1 MDILMKKRQMDVM
14 NTSINQECCEI
25 INKLL
30 ICMNCISPPIESLF
44 ELSDGSTIA
53 ELIDNYES
61 AFGRSLE
68 WIDNY
73 SFIKKWLNIHE
84 VLMPSGRDIKE
95 LLKSDRLYCLVII
108 SYSVLSIFSRNSKH
122 LKKKFPNYSLII
134 NNEILLSMI
143 TYVKWQLC
151 EEEMTVKQ
159 KQIENMK
166 LKIKKLETDNS
177 KARIKVIELKN
188 SLNNNQ
194 KVNVNSGKKGIS
206 KLLAELAVQKVN
218 ERKKRIEIVTYTEC

>member
-1 MDILMKKRQMDVM
+1 MKIRQMNVM
-14 NTSINQECCEI
+14 NTSINEECCEI

-61 AFGRSLE
+61 VFGRSLE

-73 SFIKKWLNIHE
+73 SFIKRWLNIHE
-84 VLMPSGRDIKE
+84 VLLPSGRDIKE
-95 LLKSDRLYCLVII
+95 LLKSDQLYCLVII
-108 SYSVLSIFSRNSKH
+108 CYSVLSIFSRNSNH
-122 LKKKFPNYSLII
+122 LKKKFPKYSLII
-134 NNEILLSMI
+134 DNEVLLSMV

-151 EEEMTVKQ
+151 EEEIIVKQ
-159 KQIENMK
+159 KKIENMK
-166 LKIKKLETDNS
+166 LKAKKLETDNS
-177 KARIKVIELKN
+177 KVRNKVIELKN

-194 KVNVNSGKKGIS
+194 KFTVNSERKGIS
-206 KLLAELAVQKVN
+206 KLLAELAAQKVN
-218 ERKKRIEIVTYTEC
+218 ERKKKIEIVTYTEC